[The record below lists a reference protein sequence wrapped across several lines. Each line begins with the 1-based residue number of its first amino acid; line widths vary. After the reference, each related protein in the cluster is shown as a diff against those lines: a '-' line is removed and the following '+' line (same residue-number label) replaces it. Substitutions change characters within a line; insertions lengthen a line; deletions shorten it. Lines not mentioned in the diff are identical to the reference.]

1 MGIIISSSIFVNLNS
16 LSERKLD
23 TEYGNIEESYI
34 YLVMLNIYSSVVP
47 LGLQETCHEMRI
59 PERDVTYIILSV
71 YLLMLTHR
79 YPLNRKQSH

>member
-47 LGLQETCHEMRI
+47 LGLQETHHENTRTRRDLRI
-59 PERDVTYIILSV
+59 SSYLFTYLRLSIDI
-71 YLLMLTHR
+71 H
-79 YPLNRKQSH
+79 